1 MSRRSKPAKRVPLAD
16 PVYNS
21 VDISKFINRIM
32 RRGKKS
38 LAEKIFYATLAKIE
52 ERTGEKSLEVFQKAL
67 TNATPLL
74 EVKARRIGGS
84 TYQVPIEVKADR
96 GFALSS
102 SWLIESAKK
111 RSGKSFIDKL
121 TNELI
126 DASNGQGLLA
136 KNVKTPTKWLKQTKL
151 LLITDINIVILK
163 KYLLATRRY
172 FLLLKYIF

>member
-38 LAEKIFYATLAKIE
+38 LAERIFYATMERIK
-52 ERTGEKSLEVFQKAL
+52 ERTNEDPIEIFQKAM

-74 EVKARRIGGS
+74 
-84 TYQVPIEVKADR
+84 EVKADR

-111 RSGKSFIDKL
+111 RGGKSFIDKL

-126 DASNGQGLLA
+126 DASNGQGSA
-136 KNVKTPTKWLKQTKL
+136 C
-151 LLITDINIVILK
+151 K
-163 KYLLATRRY
+163 KREDTHKMAEANKAFAHYRW
-172 FLLLKYIF
+172 

>member
-21 VDISKFINRIM
+21 VDVSKFINRIM

-38 LAEKIFYATLAKIE
+38 LAEKIFYQTMERIK
-52 ERTGEKSLEVFQKAL
+52 ERTNQDPMEVFQKGL
-67 TNATPLL
+67 SNATPLL

-102 SWLIESAKK
+102 SWIIDFAKK
-111 RSGKSFIDKL
+111 RGGKSFIDKL
-121 TNELI
+121 TNEII
-126 DASNGQGLLA
+126 DASNGTGA
-136 KNVKTPTKWLKQTKL
+136 AC
-151 LLITDINIVILK
+151 K
-163 KYLLATRRY
+163 KREDTHKMAEANKAFAHYRY
-172 FLLLKYIF
+172 

>member
-1 MSRRSKPAKRVPLAD
+1 MSRRSKPARRIPVAD

-38 LAEKIFYATLAKIE
+38 LAEKIFYATLNKVE
-52 ERTGEKSLEVFQKAL
+52 EKTGEKSLEVFQKAM

-96 GFALSS
+96 GFALAST
-102 SWLIESAKK
+102 WLIESAKK

-126 DASNGQGLLA
+126 DASNGSGA
-136 KNVKTPTKWLKQTKL
+136 AC
-151 LLITDINIVILK
+151 K
-163 KYLLATRRY
+163 KREDTHKMAEANKAFAHYRY
-172 FLLLKYIF
+172 

>member
-1 MSRRSKPAKRVPLAD
+1 MSRRSKPARRIPAAD

-21 VDISKFINRIM
+21 VDISQFINRIM

-38 LAEKIFYATLAKIE
+38 LAEKIFYATLSKLE
-52 ERTGEKSLEVFQKAL
+52 EKTGEKPLETFQKAM

-96 GFALSS
+96 GFALAS
-102 SWLIESAKK
+102 SWLIEAAKK

-126 DASNGQGLLA
+126 DASNGSGA
-136 KNVKTPTKWLKQTKL
+136 AC
-151 LLITDINIVILK
+151 K
-163 KYLLATRRY
+163 KREDTHKMAEANKAFAHYRY
-172 FLLLKYIF
+172 